1 MRFNQRIIPAL
12 LILLLIVPFSS
23 RSSDLFRL
31 TGSLGLYYDFYN
43 ASATNF
49 ETFRPR
55 YPTNLGR
62 FSVQTTL
69 MAGPFFSM
77 PVGIDVSMGQTTYHL
92 PQIPEERLIDYV
104 RNPRNNIHINP
115 SYKWASAWIGTQ
127 TPSFSPLT
135 TGDIPLFGLGT
146 ELRPGNFI
154 LSAHYGTSQL
164 AVNANPFQNIAGAY
178 RQHIYAARMG
188 YGKEDGSLFMINLVK
203 IKDDIESVEK
213 RPAGLRPKEGV
224 VLSPLLQI
232 RFSPTVMLKTE
243 TAASVFTRNLLGPDL
258 FIENDLIPVA
268 EIFLDVNGSTN
279 IDFSNISSID
289 WQSDAAGLGMEVR
302 YVGPGFEPA
311 GYRAMERDLIDYNLK
326 ANFKLFQNS
335 VIINGTTG
343 IRTNNLNNT
352 TAESTQR
359 FIANVNLFAR
369 VSEVFSFNSS
379 YSNFGFRNNVLM
391 DTLKI
396 EMIQNRFTF
405 SPTIQWQ
412 AKQINHM
419 IGLTGTL
426 QSFDEFNVFTGD
438 FNTTSSQSFTG
449 NYNMVF
455 KDIPLNLGLMGMFL
469 ENTTPATELN
479 LYNIRLMARYRLLD
493 KKLTPR
499 ILFSYTGV
507 ERDENTADQKLQL
520 QINTSY
526 KITDAME
533 LKAGYNMSAYIYGTF
548 RPGARTNENRIK
560 LAVSHRF

>member
-127 TPSFSPLT
+127 TPSFSTLT

-224 VLSPLLQI
+224 VLSPLLQV
-232 RFSPTVMLKTE
+232 RFSPTVMFKTE
-243 TAASVFTRNLLGPDL
+243 TAASVYTRNLLGPDL
-258 FIENDLIPVA
+258 FIDNDIIPIA

-279 IDFSNISSID
+279 IDFSNITSID
-289 WQSDAAGLGMEVR
+289 WQSDVAGLGMEVR

>member
-127 TPSFSPLT
+127 TPSFSALT

>member
-1 MRFNQRIIPAL
+1 
-12 LILLLIVPFSS
+12 
-23 RSSDLFRL
+23 
-31 TGSLGLYYDFYN
+31 
-43 ASATNF
+43 
-49 ETFRPR
+49 
-55 YPTNLGR
+55 
-62 FSVQTTL
+62 
-69 MAGPFFSM
+69 
-77 PVGIDVSMGQTTYHL
+77 
-92 PQIPEERLIDYV
+92 
-104 RNPRNNIHINP
+104 
-115 SYKWASAWIGTQ
+115 
-127 TPSFSPLT
+127 
-135 TGDIPLFGLGT
+135 
-146 ELRPGNFI
+146 
-154 LSAHYGTSQL
+154 
-164 AVNANPFQNIAGAY
+164 
-178 RQHIYAARMG
+178 
-188 YGKEDGSLFMINLVK
+188 
-203 IKDDIESVEK
+203 
-213 RPAGLRPKEGV
+213 
-224 VLSPLLQI
+224 
-232 RFSPTVMLKTE
+232 
-243 TAASVFTRNLLGPDL
+243 
-258 FIENDLIPVA
+258 
-268 EIFLDVNGSTN
+268 
-279 IDFSNISSID
+279 
-289 WQSDAAGLGMEVR
+289 
-302 YVGPGFEPA
+302 
-311 GYRAMERDLIDYNLK
+311 
-326 ANFKLFQNS
+326 
-335 VIINGTTG
+335 
-343 IRTNNLNNT
+343 
-352 TAESTQR
+352 
-359 FIANVNLFAR
+359 
-369 VSEVFSFNSS
+369 
-379 YSNFGFRNNVLM
+379 M

>member
-12 LILLLIVPFSS
+12 LIFLLIVPFSS

-127 TPSFSPLT
+127 TPSFSTLT

-224 VLSPLLQI
+224 VLSPLLQV
-232 RFSPTVMLKTE
+232 RFSPTVMFKTE
-243 TAASVFTRNLLGPDL
+243 TAASVYTRNLLGPDL
-258 FIENDLIPVA
+258 FIDNDIIPIA

-279 IDFSNISSID
+279 IDFSNITSID
-289 WQSDAAGLGMEVR
+289 WQSDVAGLGMEVR